1 MKVILEVLSA
11 LAASM
16 AIVNTEDL
24 QLGPLVRRNS
34 WSLLCRLYHI
44 KDNRDPILISLAH
57 DSNIGVGSECLN
69 RAKGFGADLACLEKG
84 QRRLR
89 LIFLQKL
96 GHGGFDALRGKLCLG
111 ALLGHTA
118 LGHLGQ
124 HCCTHHNSEGGS
136 LA

>member
-11 LAASM
+11 LAAAM

-57 DSNIGVGSECLN
+57 DSNISIGSESLN
-69 RAKGFGADLACLEKG
+69 RAESFGTNLARLEEGK
-84 QRRLR
+84 RALR
-89 LIFLQKL
+89 LILLQQFR
-96 GHGGFDALRGKLCLG
+96 HCGFDRV
-111 ALLGHTA
+111 
-118 LGHLGQ
+118 
-124 HCCTHHNSEGGS
+124 
-136 LA
+136 